1 MSDRSA
7 LRLARWPVIV
17 PFIVGDLLFV
27 GLGAFYL
34 HSLTP
39 PFSIGQVAVGFLC
52 VAAGAW
58 LSTVPFLWDY
68 QAALKLIEADT
79 LTSTLAQLNNLE
91 GVALNIGTATAA
103 WQNAQEASTRSVE
116 AARDV
121 TDRITAEA
129 KAFAEFLQKANDS
142 EKAHLKLEV
151 EKLRRGEGD
160 WLQVTTH
167 MLDHTYALRQAAV
180 RAGQPG
186 LIDQLTHFQNAC
198 RDAARRMGLAPFVPA
213 PGDVFDANR
222 HQLMDDT
229 QPPADARVGEA
240 LATGY
245 TYQGQLIRRAV
256 VALQGAA
263 PPAPPSPA
271 PAPEPASDPLA
282 SMEAAADQALAGDAI
297 PEEFV
302 VVDPPSPE
310 PVAQSNPPAA
320 QSAPAPRAAEQD
332 SLPL

>member
-1 MSDRSA
+1 
-7 LRLARWPVIV
+7 
-17 PFIVGDLLFV
+17 
-27 GLGAFYL
+27 
-34 HSLTP
+34 
-39 PFSIGQVAVGFLC
+39 
-52 VAAGAW
+52 
-58 LSTVPFLWDY
+58 
-68 QAALKLIEADT
+68 
-79 LTSTLAQLNNLE
+79 
-91 GVALNIGTATAA
+91 
-103 WQNAQEASTRSVE
+103 
-116 AARDV
+116 
-121 TDRITAEA
+121 
-129 KAFAEFLQKANDS
+129 
-142 EKAHLKLEV
+142 
-151 EKLRRGEGD
+151 
-160 WLQVTTH
+160 
-167 MLDHTYALRQAAV
+167 
-180 RAGQPG
+180 
-186 LIDQLTHFQNAC
+186 
-198 RDAARRMGLAPFVPA
+198 RRMDLAPFVPA
-213 PGDVFDANR
+213 PEDVFDTNR